1 MRGVAPLLAM
11 AVVLM
16 GCTEPVTMR
25 NKATGEVATCGPY
38 KNGIV
43 TGAWAAQ
50 REAQCI
56 SDYQRQ
62 GYERAPN

>member
-1 MRGVAPLLAM
+1 MRQIALAIALTVALS
-11 AVVLM
+11 
-16 GCTEPVTMR
+16 GCTDAITMR

-38 KNGIV
+38 ESNNRN
-43 TGAWAAQ
+43 AL

-62 GYERAPN
+62 GYERAPH